1 MEQEFIILQLKKLN
15 NYLHKLVLKKLAL
28 KTNTGLLKIK
38 KKVILIYIRF
48 NYGKSLALS
57 QV

>member
-15 NYLHKLVLKKLAL
+15 NYLHQLVLKKLAL